1 MLPTLLDTDVL
12 SEVLKQRDDNV
23 LQAARAYLD
32 EWRRFTFSVLT
43 RYEILRGLRAK
54 GAVRQE
60 LAFDALCRLSQVLP
74 LTEPIAVRAAAIYAD
89 LQLRGELIGDA
100 DILIAATA
108 LEHRLAIATGN
119 IAHFERITGLQVAN
133 WREPT

>member
-1 MLPTLLDTDVL
+1 MFPVLLDTDIL
-12 SEVLKQRDDNV
+12 SEILKQRDDNV
-23 LQAARAYLD
+23 LQTARTYLN
-32 EWRRFTFSVLT
+32 ECCQFSFSVLA

-54 GAVRQE
+54 GATRQE
-60 LAFDALCRLSQVLP
+60 LAFDTLCQFSRVLP
-74 LTEPIAVRAAAIYAD
+74 LTEPIAACAASIYAD

-119 IAHFERITGLQVAN
+119 TSHFERIPGLRVIN
-133 WREPT
+133 WRESL